1 MEPDEAKLFRSMVRS
16 LLSIK
21 HLAPTAPVTRRIKL
35 DGVELPVYP
44 KKPLG
49 TKLDGTLDKRMW
61 QYRSQFIKPKSLAD
75 ARLENLAKAREAM
88 RVKREA
94 KKAHYEKVS
103 LAMKNK

>member
-16 LLSIK
+16 LLSLK

-35 DGVELPVYP
+35 DGVELPVYR
-44 KKPLG
+44 KKLPG

-61 QYRSQFIKPKSLAD
+61 AYRSQFIKTKSPAD
-75 ARLENLAKAREAM
+75 ARFEYLAKAREAM
-88 RVKREA
+88 RAKREA
-94 KKAHYEKVS
+94 KKARYEKVS